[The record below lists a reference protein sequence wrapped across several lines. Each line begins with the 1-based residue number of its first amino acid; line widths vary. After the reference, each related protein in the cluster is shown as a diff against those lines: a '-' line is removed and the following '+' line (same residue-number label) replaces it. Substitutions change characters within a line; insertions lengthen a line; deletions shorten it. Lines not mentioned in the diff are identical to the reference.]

1 MAAILARRP
10 AVTAGCVGVAA
21 GTLGTWFEMSH
32 GVFCIPV
39 LTLPPMALSHQVVWK
54 GSAIY
59 VSGGMAS
66 LFETSVAVMVLIIAI
81 LSQHHHHPFTLTVL
95 LQLWWVSHPT
105 DSNEKFAEL
114 CQKDSQPLKILKT
127 GPDLQQRN

>member
-1 MAAILARRP
+1 MQNPRFGLCSDI
-10 AVTAGCVGVAA
+10 G
-21 GTLGTWFEMSH
+21 
-32 GVFCIPV
+32 
-39 LTLPPMALSHQVVWK
+39 
-54 GSAIY
+54 AIY

-114 CQKDSQPLKILKT
+114 CQKDGIYVGSELQWFWR
-127 GPDLQQRN
+127 GPRLLVGLA